1 MKVNII
7 AILLLICCQGK
18 AQSKYTGSFTISGDV
33 SKVCKTGMMTMAYAD
48 ANGKANRD
56 TAKIE
61 NGKFKLSGEVS
72 EPVVAILKIKF
83 PQPTVGP
90 ALYDPK
96 NVYRILLEP
105 IHYKLSTTGESLN
118 TAVVKGSQI
127 QQEYTS
133 YFISVQKLHYE
144 MRPYNAQSQAF
155 EKQMDVKNFVDVQK
169 KLDSLDG
176 VERTMVDNYVSA
188 NPRSPVAL
196 FAVEDYNRA
205 IMSPKPFKA
214 YFDKLDPE
222 LKKTSIGRKL
232 AKNIEEMEYFLP
244 GSQSVDFTQPDT
256 SGKRVSLSEFKG
268 KYVLLDFW
276 ASWCG
281 PCRAQSI
288 FMKKAYTQF
297 KDKNFTIISVS
308 CDDNREKW
316 IKAIREDGVG
326 IWTQLGDMT
335 GKKNIVNDIYKVR
348 SIPQNLLIDPTGK
361 IIAKNLGGLLL
372 EMKLKEILN

>member
-1 MKVNII
+1 MRANII
-7 AILLLICCQGK
+7 AIFLLICCQVK
-18 AQSKYTGSFTISGDV
+18 AQSKYHGSFTISGDV
-33 SKVCKTGMMTMAYAD
+33 SKVCKTGMMTMSYAN
-48 ANGKANRD
+48 ANGRPNTD

-72 EPVVAILKIKF
+72 EPVVATLRIKL
-83 PQPTVGP
+83 PKATVGV

-105 IHYKLSTTGESLN
+105 VEYKLNTTGENLS
-118 TAVVKGSQI
+118 TAIVKGSQM
-127 QQEYTS
+127 QEEYAK
-133 YFISVQKLHYE
+133 YFQALQKLHYE
-144 MRPYNAQSQAF
+144 MKPYNIQSQAF
-155 EKQMDVKNFVDVQK
+155 EKQMDVKGFLDVGK
-169 KLDSLDG
+169 KLDSLY
-176 VERTMVDNYVSA
+176 ELEKNMVDSYVSA
-188 NPRSPVAL
+188 NPHSPVAL
-196 FAVEDYNRA
+196 FAVAEYNTA

-222 LKKTSIGRKL
+222 LKKTSVGRKL

-256 SGKRVSLSEFKG
+256 SGKRVSLSDFKG
-268 KYVLLDFW
+268 KYVFLDFW

-281 PCRAQSI
+281 PCRAQSR
-288 FMKKAYTQF
+288 FMKQAYMEF

-316 IKAIREDGVG
+316 IQAIREDGVG
-326 IWTQLGDMT
+326 LWTQLGDMT
-335 GKKNIVNDIYKVR
+335 GKKNIVSDIYKIR
-348 SIPQNLLIDPTGK
+348 SYPQNLLIDPTGK

-372 EMKLKEILN
+372 GMKLKEILH